1 MGFLFVI
8 VVVLVLL
15 FLYANSGKS
24 VAPSVNEVRTVQ
36 ALRGHTTEAQA
47 LTSSTEGDASS
58 TGAGSSGMD
67 TGSAS
72 DGNALPRLG
81 EMKDATSAHS
91 AQYQNALQNAN

>member
-8 VVVLVLL
+8 IVVLVLL

-24 VAPSVNEVRTVQ
+24 VTPSVNDVRTVQ

-47 LTSSTEGDASS
+47 LTSQTESETSA
-58 TGAGSSGMD
+58 GAGSSGMD

-72 DGNALPRLG
+72 QGNALPRLG

-91 AQYQNALQNAN
+91 EQYQNALQTAN